1 MPNYSCTSSSIAFVL
16 DSISA
21 AVSDPYTNAALTS
34 ELLSVDR
41 SLSPL
46 AKANSGVSSFG
57 LPDMNPGP
65 YLKANYPN
73 PAYAYM
79 TTLAR
84 KNGSFLRFDWSSA
97 SKNTFIAAET
107 ASPTSSG
114 T

>member
-1 MPNYSCTSSSIAFVL
+1 
-16 DSISA
+16 
-21 AVSDPYTNAALTS
+21 
-34 ELLSVDR
+34 
-41 SLSPL
+41 
-46 AKANSGVSSFG
+46 
-57 LPDMNPGP
+57 
-65 YLKANYPN
+65 LKANYPN
-73 PAYAYM
+73 PAYACM